1 MDGYEAWA
9 GSLEIRQLDGAREL
23 TGVFPYGATATMS
36 DRGRTRKERFRPRAF
51 SFAIDNTLDRAGNE
65 LKIDLLRGHNFDQP
79 IASRQAG
86 TLQIVDA
93 DDAVRFTAQLPPEH
107 LTPVFVADMEKLI
120 ANGQMTGL
128 SPGFRVPPPD
138 VVARAEY
145 LTPEPGNPGV
155 MIREIASATLREF
168 SVVSSGSYRAAGV
181 SLRSEDNAILFVPRS
196 VLTWL

>member
-9 GSLEIRQLDGAREL
+9 GTLELRQLDGNREL
-23 TGVFPYGATATMS
+23 TGVFPYNSLATMS

-51 SFAIDNTLDRAGNE
+51 SFAIDNTIDRAGNE

-107 LTPVFVADMEKLI
+107 LTPIFVADMEKMI
-120 ANGQMTGL
+120 ANGTMTGL
-128 SPGFRVPPPD
+128 SPGFRIPPSD
-138 VVARAEY
+138 VVRNAER
-145 LTPEPGNPGV
+145 LVPEPGNPSV
-155 MIREIASATLREF
+155 MIRDIDHAVLREF

-181 SLRSEDNAILFVPRS
+181 ALRSECNAILFVPRS
-196 VLTWL
+196 IFQWL